1 MTQGIVLCGFMGAGK
16 SHVGKLVAGRLG
28 FRFEDLDDIITTL
41 EAMPIAEIFER
52 HGQDHFRKL
61 EMQYLQERIDQKE
74 RVLSLG
80 GGSLQNQEVVDAIKA
95 HNLMVFINP
104 SFDEIIER
112 VAGKRKRPLVLN
124 DTGAPKSVEE
134 LHADL
139 YPLFQQR
146 LRFYSQADVEFVPQ
160 KEWDLY
166 QSASILIQKICEHG
180 YTI

>member
-16 SHVGKLVAGRLG
+16 SHVGKLIAGRLG
-28 FRFEDLDDIITTL
+28 FRFEDLDDTIITL

-61 EMQYLQERIDQKE
+61 ELLYLQERIDQRE
-74 RVLSLG
+74 RILSLG
-80 GGSLQNQEVVDAIKA
+80 GGSLQNQDVVDALKK
-95 HNLMVFINP
+95 HNLLVFINP
-104 SFDEIIER
+104 HFDQIIDR
-112 VAGKRKRPLVLN
+112 VAGKSKRPLVLKE
-124 DTGAPKSVEE
+124 TGALKSVEE
-134 LHADL
+134 LRADL

-146 LRFYSQADVEFVPQ
+146 LQYYTQAHIEFVPQ
-160 KEWDLY
+160 REWDLY